1 MTQTVAAHMMLYT
14 VVQMRSDRSGQFEK
28 IQTNLKVVGEGIL
41 DTVEVLSLRECT
53 LHYATLVRMLDRCRE
68 LFNL

>member
-41 DTVEVLSLRECT
+41 DTVEVLS
-53 LHYATLVRMLDRCRE
+53 
-68 LFNL
+68 